1 MNIKILLPALS
12 AALLLSACGSI
23 VPKPQTDL
31 FTIAKFE
38 SDNTIV
44 SQISHPERQII
55 AYYDNNHR
63 ESAKPAKGGYYRML
77 LGRTAEG
84 RAVIQDF
91 YQDNGMRQISPV
103 IIPDDTKLKLS
114 TPLEIGLNGKM
125 AVYSRKGRLQSI
137 GLYEN
142 GRVVE
147 EWTYDLKDRLI
158 SHNYGTQSSSSH
170 AVYGEN
176 GKLLHHFK
184 YQQNTGIESKFYRP
198 DGSLMYT
205 FRHDKATDKTT
216 VVDAHGNPA
225 SQELQDEGKRLVM
238 QRMDELDKLLK
249 SGE

>member
-1 MNIKILLPALS
+1 MNIKTLLPALA
-12 AALLLSACGSI
+12 AALLLSACGS
-23 VPKPQTDL
+23 VPKPQSNL
-31 FTIAKFE
+31 LTIAEFE
-38 SDNTIV
+38 SDNSIV
-44 SQISHPERQII
+44 GQISKPERRII
-55 AYYDNNHR
+55 AYYDGEFR
-63 ESAKPAKGGYYRML
+63 KKAKPAKGGYYRML

-91 YQDNGMRQISPV
+91 YQDNGARQISPV

-125 AVYSRKGRLQSI
+125 AFYSRKGRLQSI

-158 SHNYGTQSSSSH
+158 SHKYGTQNSSNR
-170 AVYGEN
+170 AIYGEN
-176 GKLLHHFK
+176 GKLLHNLT
-184 YQQNTGIESKFYRP
+184 YQANTGIESKFYRP

-205 FRHDKATDKTT
+205 ARYDKATDKQSIL
-216 VVDAHGNPA
+216 DAHGNPA

-249 SGE
+249 SDE

>member
-1 MNIKILLPALS
+1 MNIKILLPAL
-12 AALLLSACGSI
+12 AAAFLLSACGS
-23 VPKPQTDL
+23 VPKPQSNL
-31 FTIAKFE
+31 LTIAKFE

-44 SQISHPERQII
+44 GQIANPEKQIV
-55 AYYDNNHR
+55 AYYDAEHR
-63 ESAKPAKGGYYRML
+63 ENAKPAKGGYYRML

-142 GRVVE
+142 GRIVE
-147 EWTYDLKDRLI
+147 EWEYDLKNRLI
-158 SHNYGTQSSSSH
+158 SHTYGTQRS
-170 AVYGEN
+170 ANRAIYGEN
-176 GKLLHHFK
+176 GKLLHNLT
-184 YQQNTGIESKFYRP
+184 YQPNTGIESKFYRP

-205 FRHDKATDKTT
+205 ARYDKTT
-216 VVDAHGNPA
+216 DKQSILDAQGNPV

>member
-1 MNIKILLPALS
+1 MNIKILLPAL
-12 AALLLSACGSI
+12 AAAFLLSACGSI

-44 SQISHPERQII
+44 GQIANPEKQIV
-55 AYYDNNHR
+55 AYYDAEHR
-63 ESAKPAKGGYYRML
+63 ENAKPAKGGYYRML

-125 AVYSRKGRLQSI
+125 AFYSRKGRLQSI

-142 GRVVE
+142 GHVVE

-158 SHNYGTQSSSSH
+158 SHNYGTQRSSSH

-198 DGSLMYT
+198 DGSLM
-205 FRHDKATDKTT
+205 FIARHDKATDKTT
-216 VVDAHGNPA
+216 VVDIHGNPV
-225 SQELQDEGKRLVM
+225 SQELQDEGKRLVE
-238 QRMDELDKLLK
+238 QRMNELDKLAE
-249 SGE
+249 SDE

>member
-1 MNIKILLPALS
+1 MNIKTLLPTLT
-12 AALLLSACGSI
+12 AAVLLSACGSI

-38 SDNTIV
+38 SDNSIV
-44 SQISHPERQII
+44 SQISNPERQII

-63 ESAKPAKGGYYRML
+63 ESAKPVKGGYYRML

-91 YQDNGMRQISPV
+91 YQDNGARQISPV

-125 AVYSRKGRLQSI
+125 AFYSRKGRLQSI

-147 EWTYDLKDRLI
+147 EWTYDLKD
-158 SHNYGTQSSSSH
+158 
-170 AVYGEN
+170 
-176 GKLLHHFK
+176 
-184 YQQNTGIESKFYRP
+184 RP

-225 SQELQDEGKRLVM
+225 SQELQDEGKRLVEP
-238 QRMDELDKLLK
+238 RMDELDKLAE
-249 SGE
+249 SDE

>member
-1 MNIKILLPALS
+1 MNIKTLLPTLT
-12 AALLLSACGSI
+12 AAVLLSACGSI

-38 SDNTIV
+38 SDNSIV
-44 SQISHPERQII
+44 SQISNPERQII

-63 ESAKPAKGGYYRML
+63 ESANPAKGGYYRML

-125 AVYSRKGRLQSI
+125 AVYSRKGRLKSI

-142 GRVVE
+142 GRIVE
-147 EWTYDLKDRLI
+147 EWEYDLKNRLI
-158 SHNYGTQSSSSH
+158 SHTYGTQRS
-170 AVYGEN
+170 ANRAIYGEN
-176 GKLLHHFK
+176 GKLLHNLT
-184 YQQNTGIESKFYRP
+184 YQANTGIESKFYRP

-225 SQELQDEGKRLVM
+225 SQELQDEGKRLVEP
-238 QRMDELDKLLK
+238 RMDELDKLAE
-249 SGE
+249 SDE